1 MHITIENN
9 KCVVNLDEAEFP
21 AFEAMFDNLH
31 DDKSVSVE
39 FRKFP
44 NIGGHFDWELLPMHL
59 CRTIG
64 EANLSSDPFATVSL
78 YPFWKYGFAFAN
90 PKPLA
95 LALEIDDPHKKGV
108 AADEFG
114 MGFAA
119 WAMEEIFHCETW
131 ADATAMIEAGLVVPT
146 GSKCPDFVC
155 TFPDGSLG
163 IFEAKG
169 TTGKVSALTQALKNG
184 KYQAF
189 ALEAQSP
196 IRYRVVVGT
205 ALGEPTTK
213 VVLMD
218 PPGPNDDESVGDGSP
233 VPPSNARNAI
243 SAGTTTGAETAPL
256 QTNLTA
262 EIVRDAARRMRQH
275 SVGEAL
281 VASRKTN
288 EHGTDSNENRNS
300 VGEALV
306 ASRGVAN
313 RELPGAEKREGTSPS
328 PTGATE
334 TTTTIFRG
342 PRGKTFAL
350 TNEYKPK
357 KRHSWLDITK
367 KDDK

>member
-1 MHITIENN
+1 MFITIENN

-39 FRKFP
+39 FRKFS
-44 NIGGHFDWELLPMHL
+44 NIGGHFDWSLAPMHL

-64 EANLSSDPFATVSL
+64 EANLSADPFATVSL
-78 YPFWKYGFAFAN
+78 YPFWKYGFAFGN
-90 PKPLA
+90 GGNLELA
-95 LALEIDDPHKKGV
+95 LDLQDPHKKGV

-114 MGFAA
+114 MGFTA
-119 WAMEEIFHCETW
+119 WAMEEIFQCETW
-131 ADATAMIEAGLVVPT
+131 ADASSMIEAGLVVPT

-189 ALEAQSP
+189 ALDAQSP

-213 VVLMD
+213 VILMD
-218 PPGPNDDESVGDGSP
+218 PPGDNESESGNDAPVGEGLCALPPDDNNGSTRRCSP
-233 VPPSNARNAI
+233 
-243 SAGTTTGAETAPL
+243 
-256 QTNLTA
+256 TNLTA
-262 EIVRDAARRMRQH
+262 DIVRDAARRMRQPT
-275 SVGEAL
+275 VGEAL
-281 VASRKTN
+281 VASRKT
-288 EHGTDSNENRNS
+288 TK
-300 VGEALV
+300 
-306 ASRGVAN
+306 

-328 PTGATE
+328 PTGATA
-334 TTTTIFRG
+334 TIFRG
-342 PRGKTFAL
+342 PHGKTFAL
-350 TNEYKPK
+350 TNEYKPEK
-357 KRHSWLDITK
+357 KHNWLEINT
-367 KDDK
+367 